1 MTASTKKKQRR
12 ARGTRGVLWVVALM
26 LGCSAFLR
34 LGGPV
39 GHAVAGE
46 VLALVDDKEAAHETL
61 IETADTD
68 IAEVL
73 SQLRERESRLAQREA
88 ALEARLQALAV
99 AEEQIERN
107 LIALTKAEEELAATM
122 ALADTA
128 AEDDLS
134 RLTAVYENMKP
145 KDAAP
150 LFEAMDPKFAAGFL
164 GRMRPDAA
172 GAIMA
177 GLDPKT
183 AYAISVIL
191 AGRNATVPTE

>member
-1 MTASTKKKQRR
+1 MSEREKPRR
-12 ARGTRGVLWVVALM
+12 RRGTRGVLWVIAVMMGLSAL
-26 LGCSAFLR
+26 LR

-46 VLALVDDKEAAHETL
+46 VLALAGSDAEPTPVSAPV
-61 IETADTD
+61 ADTNL
-68 IAEVL
+68 AVVL
-73 SQLRERESRLAQREA
+73 EQLQVREERLKAREA
-88 ALEARLQALAV
+88 ALESRLQALAV
-99 AEEQIERN
+99 AEEQIARN
-107 LIALTKAEEELAATM
+107 LDALTRAEEELAATM

-145 KDAAP
+145 KEAAP

-172 GAIMA
+172 AAILS

-191 AGRNATVPTE
+191 AGRNAAVPTN